1 LFFPFFAGRPAT
13 EKLSDYTLRNMRW
26 LYFDG
31 IAAAVQNAIVLTYF
45 VFYLEALGA
54 SGQQIGALASLTNLL
69 LLVTM
74 IPGAWLTER
83 VGSRK
88 LAVLAG
94 AGGLSRVLL
103 LCSVFIPFLVEP
115 AAVVPIVIVA
125 KLLIDNFTNLSIPA
139 WTSLSADI
147 VPIQFRGR
155 YFASRNLAMNI
166 STMLATFGMGLV
178 IAAIGKPGGYQAAL
192 AVAFGFGALATFCYS
207 RIQEPPPSGPVAIAN
222 YSPLSLIQTLKNDRI
237 LRNYCIFIL
246 LWGGTINIAGPFFP
260 LYFVRELG
268 ATPDIVGIVHTVMT
282 LASLPATYFFGKLV
296 DRWGGR
302 KTQVVAGFL
311 IPLLPLM
318 WLLPRSPWETLP
330 VYIYDGIVWSGYQL
344 ASFTFMLTLATPR
357 LLTRYNALTQMSV
370 AAAAMLGSALG
381 GMLIEPIGFRGMFT
395 LSGIGRIAAMFFFLF
410 FVNPQKPGVSPGVS
424 SGDTE
429 SPEPNQP

>member
-1 LFFPFFAGRPAT
+1 LFFPFLSARPAT
-13 EKLSDYTLRNMRW
+13 EKLTDFSLRNMRW
-26 LYFDG
+26 LFYDG
-31 IAAAVQNAIVLTYF
+31 VTAAFQNAIVMTYY

-54 SGQQIGALASLTNLL
+54 TGQQIGLLSSLTSLL
-69 LLVTM
+69 MLITM
-74 IPGAWLTER
+74 MPGAWLTEK

-103 LCSVFIPFLVEP
+103 LTSVFIPFLFEP
-115 AAVVPIVIVA
+115 ATAVVLAIAA
-125 KLLIDNFTNLSIPA
+125 KILIDNFTNLSLPA

-147 VPIQFRGR
+147 VPIDFRGR

-166 STMLATFGMGLV
+166 STMLATFGIGLLISAV
-178 IAAIGKPGGYQAAL
+178 GKPGGYQAAL

-207 RIQEPPPSGPVAIAN
+207 RIQEPKSSPGAAVPS
-222 YSPLSLIQTLKNDRI
+222 YSPLSLLKTLKEDRV
-237 LRNYCIFIL
+237 LRNYCLFIL
-246 LWGGTINIAGPFFP
+246 MWGGSINIAGPFFP

-268 ATPDIVGIVHTVMT
+268 ATPDIVGVVHTVMT
-282 LASLPATYFFGKLV
+282 LASLPATFFFGKLV

-302 KTQVVAGFL
+302 KTQLLAGFL

-344 ASFTFMLTLATPR
+344 AAFTFMLSLATPR

-370 AAAAMLGSALG
+370 ATAAMVGSAIG
-381 GMLIEPIGFRGMFT
+381 GMLIDVIGFRGMFA
-395 LSGIGRIAAMFFFLF
+395 LSGAGRIVAMLFLLF
-410 FVNPQKPGVSPGVS
+410 FVTPQKTANSLADAKPHAL
-424 SGDTE
+424 D
-429 SPEPNQP
+429 QA